1 MKIYL
6 ISIVIKHC
14 KQIISGYNSDMLLGV
29 DTGGTFTDFVH
40 FSTSGLR
47 FHKVLSTPDDPSLAI
62 EQGIRELKLEA
73 SALHLVHG
81 STVATNAILE
91 RKGVRTLFVTHRGLE
106 DLLTIGRQTRPE
118 LYELC
123 PQPPSPLVER
133 KDCFGISGRI
143 DAAGDVQQAINPADL
158 HHLAEVAGDYDAV
171 AVCLLFSFLNPEHER
186 QVSQAL
192 SDKLFT
198 SLSNETLAEF
208 REFERGATTFLNA
221 YIGPLVQSYLKR
233 LELSLN
239 PKHMFVMHSAGG
251 VMSAEMAG
259 LQAVKLVLSGPAGGL
274 VAAKEV
280 GRQLDESNLMTFDMG
295 GTSTDVALICGE
307 AGITTEGQIGGIPVA
322 VPMLDIHTIGAGGGS
337 LAWLDEAGL
346 PQVGPESAGAKP
358 GPVCYGLGGAQ
369 VTVTDANLLLGR
381 IPSSAQLAGTMSLDL
396 QMAQDAFS
404 RFAEELGLSAQIA
417 AEAVIE
423 IAEEH
428 MAGALRVVSVQRG
441 FDPADFV
448 LLSFGGAGGL
458 HACSLAEKLSMS
470 RVTVP
475 LASGA
480 FSALGMLAGR
490 QQTELSVS
498 RRMQLNDDSTMLE
511 LSSIFSQL
519 EDKAEVQMKGL
530 SLSFERRV
538 DMSYAG
544 QGFQLSV
551 SVEDN
556 DLDAL
561 SQRFEAAHQQAY
573 GHTLE
578 RPVEIVTARITAFV
592 ERPALDFP
600 ELSVDEY
607 AAQAEAV
614 SEVYGAGSVSHYR
627 RADLRPG
634 HKWQGPALVLEDTAT
649 LWLPI
654 NWSMT
659 VSKYGHLLLE
669 KSDVC

>member
-1 MKIYL
+1 
-6 ISIVIKHC
+6 
-14 KQIISGYNSDMLLGV
+14 MLLGV

-40 FSTSGLR
+40 FSASGLR
-47 FHKVLSTPDDPSLAI
+47 FHKVLSTPDDPSRAI
-62 EQGIRELKLEA
+62 EQGIRELNLTA
-73 SALHLVHG
+73 SSLYLVHG

-91 RKGVRTLFVTHRGLE
+91 RKGVRTLFVTHKGLE

-123 PQPPSPLVER
+123 PKPLIPLVDG
-133 KDCFGISGRI
+133 KDCLGISGRI
-143 DAAGDVQQAINPADL
+143 NAAGGVQQAINQADL
-158 HHLAEVAGDYDAV
+158 QHLAAVADNYDAV
-171 AVCLLFSFLNPEHER
+171 AVCLLFSFLNPQHER
-186 QVSQAL
+186 EVSQAL
-192 SDKLFT
+192 PDKLFI

-208 REFERGATTFLNA
+208 REYERGATTFLNA

-233 LELSLN
+233 LDSSLN
-239 PKHMFVMHSAGG
+239 PKHLFVMHSAGG

-259 LQAVKLVLSGPAGGL
+259 LQAVRLVLSGPAGGL
-274 VAAKEV
+274 VAAKEI
-280 GRQLDESNLMTFDMG
+280 GRQLGENNLLTFDMG

-346 PQVGPESAGAKP
+346 PQVGPQSAGANP
-358 GPVCYGLGGAQ
+358 GPACYGLGGTQ
-369 VTVTDANLLLGR
+369 LTVTDANLLLGR
-381 IPSSAQLAGTMSLDL
+381 IPSSAQLAGSMPLDL
-396 QMAQDAFS
+396 QAAHEVCSQFS
-404 RFAEELGLSAQIA
+404 EKLGLSVQAA

-428 MAGALRVVSVQRG
+428 MAAALRVVSVQRG
-441 FDPADFV
+441 FDPADFA

-458 HACSLAEKLSMS
+458 HACSLAERLSMR
-470 RVTVP
+470 RVIVP

-498 RRMQLNDDSTMLE
+498 RRMQLSENSTASE
-511 LSSIFSQL
+511 LFSVFKEL
-519 EDKAEVQMKGL
+519 EDKAKVQMKGL

-538 DMSYAG
+538 DMAYCG

-551 SVEDN
+551 KVEAD

-561 SQRFEAAHQQAY
+561 SRRFEAAHQQAY

-578 RPVEIVTARITAFV
+578 RTVEIVTARITAFV
-592 ERPALDFP
+592 ERPDLVFP
-600 ELSVDEY
+600 ELQLERNT
-607 AAQAEAV
+607 AQAEAL
-614 SEVYGAGSVSHYR
+614 SDVYGSGSVPHYSR
-627 RADLRPG
+627 TDLKPG
-634 HKWQGPALVLEDTAT
+634 QKVQGPALVLEDTAT
-649 LWLPI
+649 LWLPAG
-654 NWSMT
+654 WSMK
-659 VSKYGHLLLE
+659 VSRYGHLLLE

>member
-1 MKIYL
+1 
-6 ISIVIKHC
+6 
-14 KQIISGYNSDMLLGV
+14 MLLGV

-47 FHKVLSTPDDPSLAI
+47 FHKVLSTPDDPSRAI
-62 EQGIRELKLEA
+62 EQGIRELNLTA

-106 DLLTIGRQTRPE
+106 DLLAIGRQTRPE

-123 PQPPSPLVER
+123 PQPLNPLVER

-143 DAAGDVQQAINPADL
+143 NAAGDVQQAINPADL
-158 HHLAEVAGDYDAV
+158 HHLAAVAGDYDAV
-171 AVCLLFSFLNPEHER
+171 AVCLLFSFLNPQHER
-186 QVSQAL
+186 EVSQAL
-192 SDKLFT
+192 SDKLFV
-198 SLSNETLAEF
+198 SLSHETLAEF

-239 PKHMFVMHSAGG
+239 PKHLFVMHSAGG

-259 LQAVKLVLSGPAGGL
+259 LQAVRLVLSGPAGGL

-280 GRQLDESNLMTFDMG
+280 GRQLGESNLLTFDMG

-307 AGITTEGQIGGIPVA
+307 VGITTEGQIGGIPVA

-358 GPVCYGLGGAQ
+358 GPVCYGLGGEQ

-381 IPSSAQLAGTMSLDL
+381 IPASAQMAGSMSLDL
-396 QMAQDAFS
+396 SAAREAFS
-404 RFAEELGLSAQIA
+404 RFGEKLSLSAQAA

-441 FDPADFV
+441 FDPADFA

-458 HACSLAEKLSMS
+458 HACSLAEKLSMR
-470 RVTVP
+470 RVIVP

-498 RRMQLNDDSTMLE
+498 RRMQLNDDATMLE
-511 LSSIFSQL
+511 LSSLFSQL
-519 EDKAEVQMKGL
+519 ESEAEVQMKGL
-530 SLSFERRV
+530 GLSFERRV
-538 DMSYAG
+538 DMAYLG

-551 SVEDN
+551 NVEN
-556 DLDAL
+556 GDLDAL
-561 SQRFEAAHQQAY
+561 VQRFEAAHQQAY

-592 ERPALDFP
+592 ERPELIFP
-600 ELSVDEY
+600 ELPVGRN

-614 SEVYGAGSVSHYR
+614 SEVYGAGFVPHYR
-627 RADLRPG
+627 RADLRPW
-634 HKWQGPALVLEDTAT
+634 HNWQGPALVLEDTAT
-649 LWLPI
+649 LWLPEC
-654 NWSMT
+654 WSMS
-659 VSKYGHLLLE
+659 VSRYGHLLLE
-669 KSDVC
+669 KTDEC